1 MAAAAM
7 AEAADRTSQP
17 TVILKHGAF
26 ADGSSWNRVI
36 AGLRRDG
43 YPVVAAALRGLIAH
57 VDGPVILVGHSYGGS
72 AAGAGNSKVKALLY
86 AAAFLPEVGES
97 ALGLSTT
104 PPGSACSIIFGD
116 GLTPTAPG
124 TYLGPHLIVTDLEAA
139 LTDLAARGVT
149 VSGPFR
155 DESGVF
161 HHLGDAERVPG
172 FHPERAGYGS
182 FASFHDPDGNQWF
195 LQEITQRAP
204 GR

>member
-1 MAAAAM
+1 MDWKLEVIIVPVSDVDRAKAFYT
-7 AEAADRTSQP
+7 ETLGFRLDADFP
-17 TVILKHGAF
+17 V
-26 ADGSSWNRVI
+26 
-36 AGLRRDG
+36 RDG
-43 YPVVAAALRGLIAH
+43 YR
-57 VDGPVILVGHSYGGS
+57 VIQV
-72 AAGAGNSKVKALLY
+72 
-86 AAAFLPEVGES
+86 
-97 ALGLSTT
+97 T

-139 LTDLAARGVT
+139 LKNLAARGVT
-149 VSGPFR
+149 VSAPFR

-161 HHLGDAERVPG
+161 HHPGDAERVPG